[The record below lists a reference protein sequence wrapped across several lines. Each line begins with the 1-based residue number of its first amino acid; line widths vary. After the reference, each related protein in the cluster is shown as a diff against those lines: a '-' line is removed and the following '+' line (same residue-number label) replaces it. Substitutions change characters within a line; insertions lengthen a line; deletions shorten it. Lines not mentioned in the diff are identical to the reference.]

1 MTKKSDDEWFVSSD
15 YSESDW
21 LDALDKW
28 RGVAT
33 DGHVDIATGEV
44 LGTPEFRVKDTFAK
58 CFTISPKKTPLR
70 EYGFDVDEYI
80 TKEGE
85 GEMTISMIEV

>member
-1 MTKKSDDEWFVSSD
+1 MTNEQQTWILRKPIIGKKYVKMFTFII
-15 YSESDW
+15 
-21 LDALDKW
+21 
-28 RGVAT
+28 GV
-33 DGHVDIATGEV
+33 
-44 LGTPEFRVKDTFAK
+44 L

-85 GEMTISMIEV
+85 GEMTVQLMEV